1 MSKKSK
7 ATASKKPARPVAA
20 KSAAHKAAPKKAA
33 SKPAPAKTAPK
44 KPVAKVA
51 SKTPPKATKPA
62 AKSVAKPAAKP
73 AAKPVAKVT
82 AKPASKPAAKAPVA
96 KAVPAPAPKTVA
108 TKPAPAAKKA
118 PKSEIAQPAAAPVV
132 ATPPA
137 QPTAK
142 PTAKQSKAAKAAAND
157 GNKPLNLPE
166 RRPLAMPEERQS
178 QLKQLIALGKEQS
191 YLTYSQVNDYLPS
204 EIVDPEQ
211 IEEIVNTIN
220 DMGIPVYEKAPE
232 ESLLAPETTAPSDEE
247 AIEEAAAA
255 LAALDAE
262 LGRTTDPVRMYMREM
277 GTVELLTREG
287 EISIAKR
294 IEEGLDAVRTQIS
307 LYPPTYDFILKAYEP
322 VKNGAGRLADIIV
335 GFIDPNAPDVIAQ
348 PQNPTK
354 VDPAAA
360 AAEESEEAEGGDDE
374 EEAADTGPDPI
385 EAANRFA
392 SIQKLH
398 VQCLGLLSKSGM
410 DDPKAQKIRTK
421 LSSEFMELKL
431 APKMFE
437 ALIGNLREHINEI
450 RQLEKEIM
458 VIAVRDAGM
467 PRKEFIT
474 SFPRNETD
482 ERWVSKHVKAG
493 KKWSAGLAKLADEIS
508 RRQAQ
513 LVEIEK
519 RHFLSVSQIKDINR
533 EVSIGEAKARRAK
546 KEMVEANLRLVI
558 SIAKKYTN
566 RGLQFLD
573 LIQEGNIGLMKAV
586 DKFEYRRGYKFST
599 YATWWIRQAITRSIA
614 DQARTIRIP
623 VHMIETINKLNRI
636 SRQMLQEMGREPT
649 PDELAVRMEMPED
662 KVRKVLKIAKEPISM
677 ETPIG
682 DDEDS
687 HLGDFIEDTSVASP
701 IDQATAESLRET
713 THAVLAQLTPREAKV
728 LRMRFGIDLNTDH
741 TLEEVGKQFDVTRER
756 IRQIE
761 AKALRKL
768 RHPSRSEQLRS
779 FLIED

>member
-1 MSKKSK
+1 MTRKHKLQNAHKKRPVPQNSRPVKVAAAEKAIAAVAGLREKDRTRHTPLPARK
-7 ATASKKPARPVAA
+7 ATAGAGARVAV
-20 KSAAHKAAPKKAA
+20 PN
-33 SKPAPAKTAPK
+33 
-44 KPVAKVA
+44 AKVNDSA
-51 SKTPPKATKPA
+51 R
-62 AKSVAKPAAKP
+62 VAD
-73 AAKPVAKVT
+73 AKVPGGRVN
-82 AKPASKPAAKAPVA
+82 ADKR
-96 KAVPAPAPKTVA
+96 
-108 TKPAPAAKKA
+108 
-118 PKSEIAQPAAAPVV
+118 
-132 ATPPA
+132 
-137 QPTAK
+137 
-142 PTAKQSKAAKAAAND
+142 
-157 GNKPLNLPE
+157 PLGIE
-166 RRPLAMPEERQS
+166 RRVPVMPEDRQS
-178 QLKQLIALGKEQS
+178 QLKLLIARGKEQG
-191 YLTYSQVNDYLPS
+191 YLTYAQVNDHLPS

-211 IEEIVNTIN
+211 IEDIVNTIN
-220 DMGIPVYEKAPE
+220 DMGIPVYEKAPDT
-232 ESLLAPETTAPSDEE
+232 ESLLATEPSAPADEE

-287 EISIAKR
+287 EIRIAKR
-294 IEEGLDAVRTQIS
+294 IEEGLDAVRS
-307 LYPPTYDFILKAYEP
+307 ALAMYPSTYDFVLRAYEP
-322 VKNGAGRLADIIV
+322 VKAGQGRLVDVIV

-354 VDPAAA
+354 VEVV
-360 AAEESEEAEGGDDE
+360 AAEEKLEDDE
-374 EEAADTGPDPI
+374 EREENGDGEEEEAIDTGPDPV
-385 EAANRFA
+385 EAAARFA
-392 SIQKLH
+392 SLAKLH
-398 VQCLGLLSKSGM
+398 AQVLGSIAKLGARDSKTLRQR
-410 DDPKAQKIRTK
+410 KK
-421 LSSEFMELKL
+421 LADEFMELRL
-431 APKMFE
+431 SPRMFD
-437 ALIGNLREHINEI
+437 ALILNLRTHVAEV

-458 VIAVRDAGM
+458 IIAVRDAGM
-467 PRKEFIT
+467 PRKDFIA
-474 SFPRNETD
+474 SFPKNETNP
-482 ERWVSKHVKAG
+482 RWLGKHVKAG
-493 KKWSAGLAKLADEIS
+493 KKYAVLLAKFKDEIE
-508 RRQAQ
+508 RRQKKLEQ
-513 LVEIEK
+513 LEGQYHLTIND
-519 RHFLSVSQIKDINR
+519 IKEVNR

-649 PDELAVRMEMPED
+649 PEELAVRMEMPED

-701 IDQATAESLRET
+701 IDQATMESLRET

-728 LRMRFGIDLNTDH
+728 LRMRFGIDMNTDH

-779 FLIED
+779 FLMDD

>member
-1 MSKKSK
+1 MTRKHKPQTTHKKRPS
-7 ATASKKPARPVAA
+7 AHAPKPAKLTATHKAVAAVASLRDKERAHAAAIAARKGASPARAPAAHGKLNDSPRPADA
-20 KSAAHKAAPKKAA
+20 KSASGKAGGDK
-33 SKPAPAKTAPK
+33 
-44 KPVAKVA
+44 
-51 SKTPPKATKPA
+51 
-62 AKSVAKPAAKP
+62 
-73 AAKPVAKVT
+73 
-82 AKPASKPAAKAPVA
+82 
-96 KAVPAPAPKTVA
+96 
-108 TKPAPAAKKA
+108 
-118 PKSEIAQPAAAPVV
+118 
-132 ATPPA
+132 
-137 QPTAK
+137 
-142 PTAKQSKAAKAAAND
+142 
-157 GNKPLNLPE
+157 
-166 RRPLAMPEERQS
+166 RPLALERRVPVMPEDRQS
-178 QLKQLIALGKEQS
+178 QLKLLIARGKEQG
-191 YLTYSQVNDYLPS
+191 YLTYAQVNDHLPS

-211 IEEIVNTIN
+211 IEDIVNTIN
-220 DMGIPVYEKAPE
+220 DMGIPVYEKAPDT
-232 ESLLAPETTAPSDEE
+232 ESLLASEPSAPADEE

-287 EISIAKR
+287 EIRIAKR
-294 IEEGLDAVRTQIS
+294 IEEGLDAVRS
-307 LYPPTYDFILKAYEP
+307 ALAMYPATYDFLLRAYEP
-322 VKNGAGRLADIIV
+322 VKAGQARLVDVIV

-354 VDPAAA
+354 VEIV
-360 AAEESEEAEGGDDE
+360 AAEEKSDEDE
-374 EEAADTGPDPI
+374 EGDEEDDGEEEVIDTGPDPV
-385 EAANRFA
+385 EAAARFA
-392 SIQKLH
+392 SIAKIYNQVLGSIAKLGAKD
-398 VQCLGLLSKSGM
+398 VKTLRQRKRLA
-410 DDPKAQKIRTK
+410 DQ
-421 LSSEFMELKL
+421 FMELRL
-431 APKMFE
+431 SPRMFD
-437 ALIGNLREHINEI
+437 ALILNLRTHVAEV

-458 VIAVRDAGM
+458 IIAVRDAGM
-467 PRKEFIT
+467 PRKDFIA
-474 SFPRNETD
+474 SFPKNETSP
-482 ERWVSKHVKAG
+482 RWLARHVKGG
-493 KKWSAGLAKLADEIS
+493 KKYSAPLAKFRDEIE
-508 RRQAQ
+508 RRQKKLEQ
-513 LVEIEK
+513 LEGLYHLTIND
-519 RHFLSVSQIKDINR
+519 IKEVNR

-649 PDELAVRMEMPED
+649 PEELAVRMEMPED

-701 IDQATAESLRET
+701 IDQATMESLRET
-713 THAVLAQLTPREAKV
+713 THSVLAQLTPREAKV
-728 LRMRFGIDLNTDH
+728 LRMRFGIDMNTDH

-779 FLIED
+779 FLMDD

>member
-51 SKTPPKATKPA
+51 SKPSPKATKPA
-62 AKSVAKPAAKP
+62 AKSVAKPAVKP

-360 AAEESEEAEGGDDE
+360 AAEESEEADGGDDE

-385 EAANRFA
+385 E
-392 SIQKLH
+392 
-398 VQCLGLLSKSGM
+398 
-410 DDPKAQKIRTK
+410 
-421 LSSEFMELKL
+421 
-431 APKMFE
+431 
-437 ALIGNLREHINEI
+437 
-450 RQLEKEIM
+450 
-458 VIAVRDAGM
+458 
-467 PRKEFIT
+467 
-474 SFPRNETD
+474 
-482 ERWVSKHVKAG
+482 
-493 KKWSAGLAKLADEIS
+493 
-508 RRQAQ
+508 
-513 LVEIEK
+513 
-519 RHFLSVSQIKDINR
+519 
-533 EVSIGEAKARRAK
+533 
-546 KEMVEANLRLVI
+546 
-558 SIAKKYTN
+558 
-566 RGLQFLD
+566 
-573 LIQEGNIGLMKAV
+573 
-586 DKFEYRRGYKFST
+586 
-599 YATWWIRQAITRSIA
+599 
-614 DQARTIRIP
+614 
-623 VHMIETINKLNRI
+623 
-636 SRQMLQEMGREPT
+636 
-649 PDELAVRMEMPED
+649 
-662 KVRKVLKIAKEPISM
+662 
-677 ETPIG
+677 
-682 DDEDS
+682 
-687 HLGDFIEDTSVASP
+687 
-701 IDQATAESLRET
+701 
-713 THAVLAQLTPREAKV
+713 
-728 LRMRFGIDLNTDH
+728 
-741 TLEEVGKQFDVTRER
+741 
-756 IRQIE
+756 
-761 AKALRKL
+761 
-768 RHPSRSEQLRS
+768 
-779 FLIED
+779 

>member
-1 MSKKSK
+1 M
-7 ATASKKPARPVAA
+7 
-20 KSAAHKAAPKKAA
+20 
-33 SKPAPAKTAPK
+33 
-44 KPVAKVA
+44 
-51 SKTPPKATKPA
+51 
-62 AKSVAKPAAKP
+62 
-73 AAKPVAKVT
+73 
-82 AKPASKPAAKAPVA
+82 PVA
-96 KAVPAPAPKTVA
+96 KASGKSPIKAQDKTPVATHKNATVPASVA
-108 TKPAPAAKKA
+108 MTLEARRG
-118 PKSEIAQPAAAPVV
+118 Q
-132 ATPPA
+132 
-137 QPTAK
+137 
-142 PTAKQSKAAKAAAND
+142 
-157 GNKPLNLPE
+157 GLPE
-166 RRPLAMPEERQS
+166 DRQS
-178 QLKQLIALGKEQS
+178 QLKLLIARGKEQG
-191 YLTYSQVNDYLPS
+191 YLTYAQVNDHLPA

-211 IEEIVNTIN
+211 IEGIVNTIN
-220 DMGIPVYEKAPE
+220 DMGIPVYEKAPDT
-232 ESLLAPETTAPSDEE
+232 ESLLASEPASPADDE

-287 EISIAKR
+287 EIRIAKR
-294 IEEGLDAVRTQIS
+294 IEEGLDAVRVA
-307 LYPPTYDFILKAYEP
+307 LGKYPATFEHLLRTYELIKVGQA
-322 VKNGAGRLADIIV
+322 RLIDLVV

-354 VDPAAA
+354 IELETDAADKEED
-360 AAEESEEAEGGDDE
+360 AEDGEEGE
-374 EEAADTGPDPI
+374 EEAIDTGPDP
-385 EAANRFA
+385 EEVARRMASLAKLLQQSLA
-392 SIQKLH
+392 SIAKHGTEDPKTQKLR
-398 VQCLGLLSKSGM
+398 K
-410 DDPKAQKIRTK
+410 K
-421 LSSEFMELKL
+421 LAAEFMELKL
-431 APKMFE
+431 SPRMFD
-437 ALIGNLREHINEI
+437 ALTDQLRSHISEV
-450 RQLEKEIM
+450 RQIEKEIM
-458 VIAVRDAGM
+458 IIAVRDAGM
-467 PRKEFIT
+467 PRKDFIAT
-474 SFPRNETD
+474 FPKNETSA
-482 ERWVSKHVKAG
+482 RWLAKHVKAG
-493 KKWSAGLAKLADEIS
+493 KKYSAPLARLKDEVE
-508 RRQAQ
+508 RRQRKLMQ
-513 LVEIEK
+513 LEELY
-519 RHFLSVSQIKDINR
+519 HLSVNDIKEINR

-649 PDELAVRMEMPED
+649 PEELAVRMEMPED

-687 HLGDFIEDTSVASP
+687 HLGDFIEDQSVASP
-701 IDQATAESLRET
+701 IDQATMESLRET
-713 THAVLAQLTPREAKV
+713 THSVLAQLTPREAKV
-728 LRMRFGIDLNTDH
+728 LRMRFGIDMNTDH

-779 FLIED
+779 FLMDD